1 MWRLLLSTFAL
12 ALPAVA
18 QSLAV
23 GSATLPWW
31 AGSYSVAPGSMIV
44 AIPKGPSGPFPGL
57 PVKDLSAIR
66 LEMQPRGTTQRF
78 ATTVVTADTEMIWAV
93 VPANAPLGWMDVF
106 LTVNTSQVTG
116 KVFIAIS
123 SFGLF
128 SAISDGSGP
137 AVAQNIVEGAGP
149 VVNQLTHPALPGQYV
164 TLWGTGLGDFT
175 TSDVS
180 IEFYGSVLQPT
191 FAGHAPGQPG
201 LDQINFRIPAGAPAG
216 CYVPVTVTVA
226 GSDVSNQ
233 VTLAT
238 AASPGT
244 PCTHPFGLSAEQL
257 KTLDQGG
264 TVVLGLLQTG
274 NSAYISSSTPLVF
287 ERQEYVG
294 LTFLVA
300 NSQRAFTGPLPLL
313 SASPTCSL
321 FGLLS
326 FVSRSAPIPGALVYS
341 DAGPSISLS
350 GPGQRNLTIPSYAPG
365 AYSNF
370 IKPVPNAPSLAALPP
385 PVTAGGAWTL
395 SAPGGDGVIA
405 FQQPFTLPAPLN
417 WTNRDLLATI
427 DGNADLA
434 ITWDIPADVAAE
446 LVTVQLTTSL
456 PDATP
461 LPAGLS
467 SGVSCTIAA
476 QAGKLVITRDWLQKI
491 VSTLPGF
498 SSQIEVSSNASGP
511 AQLSVPLKAGGT
523 APLSVTRYTSE
534 SIPIVIR

>member
-1 MWRLLLSTFAL
+1 
-12 ALPAVA
+12 
-18 QSLAV
+18 
-23 GSATLPWW
+23 
-31 AGSYSVAPGSMIV
+31 MIV
-44 AIPKGPSGPFPGL
+44 AIPSAGPSGPFPGL
-57 PVKDLSAIR
+57 PVKDLSTVR

-78 ATTVVTADTEMIWAV
+78 AASVVAADAVMIWAV
-93 VPANAPLGWMDVF
+93 VPGNAPRGWMDVF
-106 LTVNTSQVTG
+106 LTVNSSQATG
-116 KVFIAIS
+116 KVFIDRS

-149 VVNQLTHPALPGQYV
+149 VLNQLTHPVLPGQYI

-180 IEFYGSVLQPT
+180 IEFYGAVIQPT

-201 LDQINFRIPAGAPAG
+201 LDQINFRIPANAPAG

-244 PCTHPFGLSAEQL
+244 PCTHPFGLSPEQL

-264 TVVLGLLQTG
+264 TVVLGSLETG
-274 NSAYISSSTPLVF
+274 NSAYVSSSAPLAF
-287 ERQEYVG
+287 ARQESVG
-294 LTFLVA
+294 LKLLVA
-300 NSQRAFTGPLPLL
+300 NSQRAFTAPLPLP
-313 SASPTCSL
+313 SASPACSL
-321 FGLLS
+321 FVPPS
-326 FVSRSAPIPGALVYS
+326 AIAFRSGPIPGALVYS

-350 GPGQRNLTIPSYAPG
+350 GPGQRNLTVPSDGAG

-370 IKPVPNAPSLAALPP
+370 IKPLPNAPSLAALPP
-385 PVTAGGAWTL
+385 PVTAGGSWTV
-395 SAPGGDGVIA
+395 SAPGGDGVAA
-405 FQQPFTLPAPLN
+405 FQQAFILPAPLN
-417 WTNRDLLATI
+417 WTNRDALATI
-427 DGNADLA
+427 DRNADLA

-446 LVTVQLTTSL
+446 LVTVQLATSL
-456 PDATP
+456 PNGTP
-461 LPAGLS
+461 LHAGLS
-467 SGVSCTIAA
+467 AGVSCTIAA

-491 VSTLPGF
+491 VATLPGF
-498 SSQIEVSSNASGP
+498 SSQIQVSSNASPP

-523 APLSVTRYTSE
+523 APLWVTRYTSE